1 MKSIKKYLFIMAALA
16 AVFGFVACGDEDDDP
31 STVAEYKA
39 TYSSYTLLVTFLDDG
54 TWSQTSEYLGK
65 NKTTMAE
72 GTYRGNPSADG
83 KVYITPT
90 KYLNNDNKLTGIPKE
105 YQEEET
111 ITIANKKFTYEYM
124 TYTRQ

>member
-1 MKSIKKYLFIMAALA
+1 MAALA
-16 AVFGFVACGDEDDDP
+16 AVFGFVACSDEDDDP

-39 TYSSYTLLVTFLDDG
+39 TYSSYTLLVTFLDNG

-72 GTYRGNPSADG
+72 GTYRGDPSADNG
-83 KVYITPT
+83 EIYITPT
-90 KYLNNDNKLTGIPKE
+90 KYLDSDNKLTEIPKN

-111 ITIANKKFTYEYM
+111 ITISNKTFTYKYM
-124 TYTRQ
+124 SYTRQ

>member
-90 KYLNNDNKLTGIPKE
+90 KYLKNDNKLTEIPKE

-111 ITIANKKFTYEYM
+111 LNISNKKFTYDYT

>member
-16 AVFGFVACGDEDDDP
+16 AVFGFVACGDEDDNP

-90 KYLNNDNKLTGIPKE
+90 KYLKNDNKLTEIPKE

-111 ITIANKKFTYEYM
+111 LNISNKKFTYDYT

>member
-16 AVFGFVACGDEDDDP
+16 AVFGFVACGDEDDNP

-90 KYLNNDNKLTGIPKE
+90 KYLNNDNKLTEIPKE

-111 ITIANKKFTYEYM
+111 LNISNKKFTYDYT